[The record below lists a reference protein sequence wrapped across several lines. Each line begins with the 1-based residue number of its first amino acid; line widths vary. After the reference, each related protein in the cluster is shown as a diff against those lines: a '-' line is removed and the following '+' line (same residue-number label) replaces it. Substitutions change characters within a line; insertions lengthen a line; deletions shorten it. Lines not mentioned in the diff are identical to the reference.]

1 MCCWIGT
8 ENQSVL
14 LYLFLQFI
22 QHDPG
27 LDPDKLLLCI
37 DPEHVIHV
45 FREIDYH
52 RDIAA
57 LSRQA
62 RAAATAR
69 NGGSEFSA
77 RRDGFDHVAAIA
89 RNHHSDRN
97 LSIVGAVRGVE
108 RAIAVVKT
116 DFSTQISSQLT
127 LQCANID
134 IDLHVHTRGS
144 LYRFQLFSLVA
155 R

>member
-1 MCCWIGT
+1 MLFC
-8 ENQSVL
+8 S
-14 LYLFLQFI
+14 FLQFI

-27 LDPDKLLLCI
+27 FDPDKLVLRI

-89 RNHHSDRN
+89 WNYNADRN
-97 LSIVGAVRGVE
+97 LPVI
-108 RAIAVVKT
+108 
-116 DFSTQISSQLT
+116 
-127 LQCANID
+127 
-134 IDLHVHTRGS
+134 
-144 LYRFQLFSLVA
+144 
-155 R
+155 